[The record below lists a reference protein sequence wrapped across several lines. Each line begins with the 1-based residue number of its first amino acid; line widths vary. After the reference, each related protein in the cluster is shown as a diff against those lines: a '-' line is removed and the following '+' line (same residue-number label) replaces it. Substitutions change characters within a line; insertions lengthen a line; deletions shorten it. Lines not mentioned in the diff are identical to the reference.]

1 MIHQTGPALVE
12 VLSYFL
18 LYVKETI
25 LFEKFMVR
33 IIKKMCTSTC
43 SNLKRSVK
51 WFFFPFQSLM
61 IFFVCDNL
69 QEREPWQN
77 F

>member
-33 IIKKMCTSTC
+33 IIKKICTSC